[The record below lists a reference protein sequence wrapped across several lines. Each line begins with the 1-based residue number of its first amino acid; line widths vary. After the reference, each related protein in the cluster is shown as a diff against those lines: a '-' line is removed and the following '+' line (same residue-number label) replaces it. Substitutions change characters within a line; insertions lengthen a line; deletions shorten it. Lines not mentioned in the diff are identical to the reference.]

1 MMKTMIRN
9 LAGAALAVTLTAA
22 PAAAAEKVNVAIGQ
36 LGLWDTL
43 PTVFA
48 DRNGY
53 FKELGLEVKYIR
65 TRGGAETAQAVITG
79 SNQFGLT
86 MGVLAAISAYAK
98 GAPVRIVAS
107 EMTGNPDLFWFV
119 RTDSKLKTVKDINGA
134 KIPYSR
140 PGSGTHM
147 AMLALSNQLKLKPK
161 LISVGGPSGSRT
173 QLMSGQMDAAW
184 SVPPFGLDLVQK
196 GEARIL
202 FTGEIVEEL
211 ANVSTRVNTVNA
223 DWLAKNPGTAKKFM
237 QAYKRALDWQYGEG
251 KEEAIKY
258 FAKRSK
264 IPLESAKATAEFYK
278 PRNVALQVSNL
289 DKAID
294 LALKFKRINK
304 PLTAAQKK
312 ELVQW
317 LY

>member
-53 FKELGLEVKYIR
+53 FKDVGLEVKYIR

-184 SVPPFGLDLVQK
+184 SVPPFGLDLVEK
-196 GEARIL
+196 GKARIL
-202 FTGEIVEEL
+202 FTGDIVKAL
-211 ANVSTRVNTVNA
+211 SDVTIRVNIVNA
-223 DWLAKNPGTAKKFM
+223 DWLANNRDTAKKFM
-237 QAYKRALDWQYGEG
+237 TAYKRGLEWQYGEG
-251 KEEAIKY
+251 RDEATRY
-258 FAKRSK
+258 FAKRNK
-264 IPLESAKATAEFYK
+264 ISLASARAAVKFYK
-278 PRNVALQVSNL
+278 PENVALQISNL

-294 LALKFKRINK
+294 LAVKFKRIGK

-312 ELVQW
+312 EFVQW

>member
-1 MMKTMIRN
+1 MIERMMRSV
-9 LAGAALAVTLTAA
+9 AGAALAVALAVA
-22 PAAAAEKVNVAIGQ
+22 PAAAAEKVKVAIGQ

-48 DRNGY
+48 DKNGY
-53 FKELGLEVKYIR
+53 FKELGLEVEYIR
-65 TRGGAETAQAVITG
+65 TRGGAETAQAVIAG

-98 GAPVRIVAS
+98 GAPVRIVSS
-107 EMTGNPDLFWFV
+107 EMIGLPDLFWFV
-119 RTDSKLKTVKDINGA
+119 RADSKLKTVNDINGA

-147 AMLALSNQLKLKPK
+147 TLLALIDQMKLSPK

-184 SVPPFGLDLVQK
+184 SVPPFGLDLVEK

-202 FTGEIVEEL
+202 FTGDIVTAL
-211 ANVSTRVNTVNA
+211 ADVSIRVNIVNSA
-223 DWLAKNPGTAKKFM
+223 WLAKNRGTAKKFM
-237 QAYKRALDWQYGEG
+237 QAYKRALAWQYGEG
-251 KEEAIKY
+251 RAEATRY
-258 FAKRSK
+258 FAERNK
-264 IPLESAKATAEFYK
+264 ISLASAGAAVKFYK
-278 PRNVALQVSNL
+278 PENVALQVSNL

-294 LALKFKRINK
+294 LALKYKRISK
-304 PLTAAQKK
+304 PLSAAQKK
-312 ELVQW
+312 EFVQR
-317 LY
+317 LD

>member
-1 MMKTMIRN
+1 
-9 LAGAALAVTLTAA
+9 
-22 PAAAAEKVNVAIGQ
+22 
-36 LGLWDTL
+36 
-43 PTVFA
+43 VFA

-53 FKELGLEVKYIR
+53 FKDLGLEVKYIR

-98 GAPVRIVAS
+98 GAPLRIASS
-107 EMTGNPDLFWFV
+107 EMIGLPDLFWFV
-119 RTDSKLKTVKDINGA
+119 RADSRLKTVKDINGA

-147 AMLALSNQLKLKPK
+147 TLLTLIDQMKLSPK
-161 LISVGGPSGSRT
+161 LISVGGPAGSRT

-184 SVPPFGLDLVQK
+184 SVPPFGLDLVEK
-196 GEARIL
+196 GKARIL
-202 FTGEIVEEL
+202 FTGDIVEPL
-211 ANVSTRVNTVNA
+211 SDVTIRVNVVNA
-223 DWLAKNPGTAKKFM
+223 DWLANNRETAKKFM
-237 QAYKRALDWQYGEG
+237 KAYKRGLEWQYGEG
-251 KEEAIKY
+251 KDEATKY
-258 FAKRSK
+258 FAERNK
-264 IPLESAKATAEFYK
+264 ISLESARTAVKFYK
-278 PRNVALQVSNL
+278 PENVALQVSNL

-312 ELVQW
+312 EFVQW